1 MHFMKEHKPDDGAPG
16 VALPFIQNNDN
27 ATIKRAAGCAV
38 LDKIHDEKGIY
49 AQKAAVSNGFITQ
62 VEDIFE
68 KNLSTVLQ
76 IDNGKKA

>member
-1 MHFMKEHKPDDGAPG
+1 MNKDILGFLRQCIIEGYS
-16 VALPFIQNNDN
+16 L
-27 ATIKRAAGCAV
+27 
-38 LDKIHDEKGIY
+38 Y